1 MNHEAM
7 ELLELQELQALENAK
22 RILGEAG
29 CAAKILRNAPIDWA
43 DVQRGRDLFVPGWGG
58 FDIEAALELC
68 NTTEDQSV
76 PVVPSVQK
84 LRSSGYVIK
93 FFPEIQDQIIRDRI
107 QRVLQAPESLLS
119 RYIIQHR
126 SFWAD
131 ARNAN
136 RLDEIEAYWLD
147 FQRANPSRALKED
160 PKRLLNRLARDRA
173 VAQHPLMDFQHLLGQ
188 QCAFFDEARILLPSE
203 SLKSENWSFE
213 LSVLEDSHSVLRAAQ
228 ELNNCA
234 ADYVRNIRQKRC
246 ALIVL
251 RSRSKLLAMGEWDLH
266 SRRWSQISE
275 HSDEPVRDE
284 WLSMYRQMAEHS
296 ELFQVRCVL
305 PLPEVESGTGWLQE
319 VGEDMISI
327 FSVDGATDLD
337 QFCNAS
343 IFGIQPYFGWPSLLQ
358 RGCHAEA
365 CGALLLWTVASAHSN
380 DSKME
385 EDVEEV
391 VDRLLCQRADPD
403 TMTDG
408 GWNSLMFAV
417 MAQKTSLV
425 GRLLEAEADI
435 DARAVQSGRTP
446 LMLAFSASVQ
456 NFGLVCRLVTAAA
469 SLDFAARI
477 DGRTALLQAVEDS
490 VATSESS
497 RQECHKF
504 NGTMCPNVS
513 QCIPMYPDVSPCF
526 PM

>member
-1 MNHEAM
+1 MNDEAVQ
-7 ELLELQELQALENAK
+7 LLELQELQALENAK

-93 FFPEIQDQIIRDRI
+93 FFPETQDQIIRDRI

-173 VAQHPLMDFQHLLGQ
+173 VAQHPLIDFHHLLGQ
-188 QCAFFDEARILLPSE
+188 QCAFFDEARILLPRE
-203 SLKSENWSFE
+203 SLNSENWSFE
-213 LSVLEDSHSVLRAAQ
+213 LSVLEDSHSVLQAAQ

-251 RSRSKLLAMGEWDLH
+251 RSLSKLLAMGEWDLH

-305 PLPEVESGTGWLQE
+305 PLPEVELGTGWLQE

-337 QFCNAS
+337 SFCNAS
-343 IFGIQPYFGWPSLLQ
+343 IFGMQPCFGWPSLLQ

-380 DSKME
+380 DSEM

-391 VDRLLCQRADPD
+391 VERLLCQRADPD

-425 GRLLEAEADI
+425 SRLLEAEADI
-435 DARAVQSGRTP
+435 DARASASGRTP
-446 LMLAFSASVQ
+446 LMLACSASVE

-497 RQECHKF
+497 TQECHNV

-513 QCIPMYPDVSPCF
+513 R
-526 PM
+526 